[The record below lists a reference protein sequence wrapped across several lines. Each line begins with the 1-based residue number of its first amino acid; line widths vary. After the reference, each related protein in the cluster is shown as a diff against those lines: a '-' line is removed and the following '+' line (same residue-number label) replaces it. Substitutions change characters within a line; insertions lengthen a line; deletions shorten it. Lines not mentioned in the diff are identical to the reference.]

1 MKKETVMSYDTWNIT
16 VNESNKEVDEEKE
29 EKGEPTYNTKFVSW
43 FTGTSMCD
51 VKHPEFGK
59 HQLTPMQVQFSKA
72 EYKNKIFKCIDKAV
86 KDGKITE
93 ADIKKHSKK

>member
-1 MKKETVMSYDTWNIT
+1 MNKETVMIFDTWNSK
-16 VNESNKEVDEEKE
+16 VYESKKEEKE
-29 EKGEPTYNTKFVSW
+29 EKEETGKQTYDTKFVSW

-51 VKHPEFGK
+51 VKHPEYGK

-72 EYKNKIFKCIDKAV
+72 DYKNKMFKCIDTAV